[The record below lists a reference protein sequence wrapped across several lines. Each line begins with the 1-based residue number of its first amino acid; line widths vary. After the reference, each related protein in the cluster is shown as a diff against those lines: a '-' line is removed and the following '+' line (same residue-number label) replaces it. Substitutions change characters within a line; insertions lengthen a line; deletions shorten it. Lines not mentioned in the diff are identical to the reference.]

1 MSSVH
6 VIIPQETSCKGYNV
20 FNQQSVT
27 PGFFFCQLIINI
39 FETTEQNLKKISIIG
54 IKDPK

>member
-27 PGFFFCQLIINI
+27 PGFFFCQLIINF
-39 FETTEQNLKKISIIG
+39 FETTAQNLKKNFQL
-54 IKDPK
+54 